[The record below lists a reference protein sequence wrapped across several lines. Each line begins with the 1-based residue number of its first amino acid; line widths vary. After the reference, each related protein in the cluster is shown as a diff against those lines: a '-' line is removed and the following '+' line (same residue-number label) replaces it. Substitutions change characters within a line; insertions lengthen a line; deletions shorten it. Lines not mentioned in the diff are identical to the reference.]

1 MTDLLIS
8 ILIVGTATAY
18 VIEFLNLVTM
28 DFFGVGALNKFLT
41 LPFSALGLWLLD
53 SPMRYIGVGIPAA
66 AFIAAWISRQLNKPV
81 VTNLPRLRGL

>member
-41 LPFSALGLWLLD
+41 LPLSGLGLWLLD
-53 SPMRYIGVGIPAA
+53 APTRYIAVAIPAA
-66 AFIAAWISRQLNKPV
+66 AFIAAWISKQLNKPV
-81 VTNLPRLRGL
+81 VTNLPRLRNL

>member
-28 DFFGVGALNKFLT
+28 DFLGVGALNKLLT
-41 LPFSALGLWLLD
+41 LPLSALGLWLLD
-53 SPMRYIGVGIPAA
+53 SPMRYIGVAIPAA
-66 AFIAAWISRQLNKPV
+66 AFIAAWISKQLNKPV
-81 VTNLPRLRGL
+81 ITNLPRLRNL

>member
-18 VIEFLNLVTM
+18 LIEFINLVTM
-28 DFFGVGALNKFLT
+28 DFFGIGGLNKFLT
-41 LPFSALGLWLLD
+41 LPLSALGLWTLEA
-53 SPMRYIGVGIPAA
+53 PNRYLAVAIPAA
-66 AFIAAWISRQLNKPV
+66 AFVAAWISKQLNKPV

>member
-18 VIEFLNLVTM
+18 LIEFINLVTM
-28 DFFGVGALNKFLT
+28 DFFGVNSLNKFLT
-41 LPFSALGLWLLD
+41 IPISGLGLWLLD
-53 SPMRYIGVGIPAA
+53 APNKYLSVAVLSA
-66 AFIAAWISRQLNKPV
+66 AFVAAWISRQLNKPV

>member
-18 VIEFLNLVTM
+18 VIEFINLVTM
-28 DFFGVGALNKFLT
+28 DFFGIGSLNKILT

-53 SPMRYIGVGIPAA
+53 APNQYIGVAIPAA
-66 AFIAAWISRQLNKPV
+66 AFIAAWISKQLNKPT
-81 VTNLPRLRGL
+81 VTNLPRLRGI